1 METALALKEKTKTLL
16 LIDDDPIFCNLMS
29 GAAKALGLE
38 LEYYNSVLEMDQS
51 TLSRSFDM
59 GILDYDLGP
68 INGFDIAQHA
78 PQLLQDRPVILVS
91 AYEKNKLPT
100 IHWPRQICGYICKKD
115 GAFNIVNYAKSMM
128 KRHH

>member
-51 TLSRSFDM
+51 TLSRSFTW
-59 GILDYDLGP
+59 
-68 INGFDIAQHA
+68 
-78 PQLLQDRPVILVS
+78 
-91 AYEKNKLPT
+91 AY
-100 IHWPRQICGYICKKD
+100 
-115 GAFNIVNYAKSMM
+115 
-128 KRHH
+128 